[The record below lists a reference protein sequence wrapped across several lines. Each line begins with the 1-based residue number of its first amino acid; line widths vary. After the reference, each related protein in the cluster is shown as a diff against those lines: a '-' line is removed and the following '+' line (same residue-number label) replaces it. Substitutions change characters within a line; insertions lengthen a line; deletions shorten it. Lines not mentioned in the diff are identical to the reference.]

1 MRSLNIDNCNY
12 SKLVIELKLFKIND
26 YTQNYAN
33 IMIGFYITQNLRVE
47 SKLPKTND
55 GIQNNSKYFNKLKIT
70 LN

>member
-55 GIQNNSKYFNKLKIT
+55 GTQNNSKYFNKLKIT